1 MHAFRRIKIEVN
13 IGSTTIVSL
22 DPLAGDRF
30 AIPPRFMHDETTA
43 SIDERHVRT
52 FVGRYYLS
60 VMMAR
65 AWIDEE
71 RQKRVETR
79 GRGWAKNSQKR
90 TGSRTETDHRIIVAF
105 TLGQTRSIV
114 MDKLLIEEK
123 MVSNSLS
130 SLFHP
135 SPSPLLSLSV
145 SVSLPNL
152 ANGNSYIS
160 TSSHEQPRLS
170 VHL

>member
-1 MHAFRRIKIEVN
+1 MDATIRESVESGYRSTGHPPRDKQVPSVIHIASGGGRMHAFRRIKIEVN

-65 AWIDEE
+65 A
-71 RQKRVETR
+71 
-79 GRGWAKNSQKR
+79 
-90 TGSRTETDHRIIVAF
+90 
-105 TLGQTRSIV
+105 
-114 MDKLLIEEK
+114 
-123 MVSNSLS
+123 
-130 SLFHP
+130 
-135 SPSPLLSLSV
+135 
-145 SVSLPNL
+145 
-152 ANGNSYIS
+152 
-160 TSSHEQPRLS
+160 
-170 VHL
+170 